1 MFKQADHNSK
11 CSEKFFSIANRFL
24 AKKIHVSQFY
34 ILGKKV
40 CEMDCY
46 FGRKLVNKDKEVRNH
61 QDRKKKIVHGNF
73 SFSFLN
79 LI

>member
-1 MFKQADHNSK
+1 
-11 CSEKFFSIANRFL
+11 
-24 AKKIHVSQFY
+24 
-34 ILGKKV
+34 
-40 CEMDCY
+40 MDRY

-73 SFSFLN
+73 FFSFLN

>member
-40 CEMDCY
+40 CGMDRY

-61 QDRKKKIVHGNF
+61 QDRKKKLF
-73 SFSFLN
+73 MATFFLVF
-79 LI
+79 